1 MTDLFNTTDI
11 DAVNTDAANIATN
24 TAKNSDVSTAV
35 PEHKAD
41 AVIIPA
47 VDVDLTGRH
56 LIEASAGTGK
66 TWTLTG
72 IVLRLLI
79 EARRAPEQIIATT
92 FTRAA
97 AAEMRQRIHDR
108 LVAFYQLLQWVN
120 SLSADINNKEALY
133 PTILQV
139 TPDTNKADK
148 PKQSNSATINAASA
162 DAALHTTTKTD
173 AKAGAQIDVDADE
186 HALNQDLAYEYEQAK
201 QIAAEKRKQAKTARE
216 AWLIAQAKYVRLD
229 DIMQDPVNLHVVGYL
244 LDHVYS
250 YPMMDAIRRTALVL
264 TTLDKLFVNTLD
276 SLAQKWLTEYSSE
289 TGHQQ
294 GMGII
299 EDSSIEQVTNS
310 IVHDELRQ
318 FQSRLYHEQPKLY
331 ALLDQQGKLTDVDD
345 HKKYVT
351 RSLNFISAPIDEV
364 DVIEFNI
371 QDYEEF
377 LSQFCACDF
386 NDIQA
391 YLDKDFRKKEGFNNR
406 KSVAK
411 NLGFYQDFKDLIQS
425 KQLSFSQSLSKPQ
438 LNFLKQLQATY
449 DDSEDSGFLEDKE
462 QGRLRFINTE
472 SVQMMLKLYSCIQ
485 QFDDYVITILANLN
499 RHIVLAVRNR
509 LPVILEER
517 GETTFSLQMV
527 RLNQAL
533 TGKQGPT
540 LARYIRH
547 HYPVALIDESQDIN
561 GEQAMMIESI
571 YLPTHKPKASGS
583 KKAAAKKSNHEFL
596 LLVGD
601 PKQAIYGFRGGDVSN
616 YNYMK
621 AQFDQSNLWT
631 LDINRRSNAGVI
643 NALNCWFGMPTA
655 ATANNHLSQL
665 GTGIYYQYIKAA
677 KPDNQLSW
685 YHTPNLLSSPLVTD
699 VLSAQ
704 PVSVLHLPY
713 DKDKTLEYDE
723 FEVTARHIATVLNTG
738 QTLKGKP
745 IQPSDIGV
753 LARTKKDL
761 KQVEDELVKLNVPTL
776 TTSDVS
782 IFETIMAEDVAAL
795 LSAMLYPYRHDMIN
809 RVLTSHLYGLSI
821 KDIKAMMRA
830 HESGVAQTNDQ
841 SGANSKVANTKAVKT
856 KAAHSQK
863 SYQDFIT
870 YLKEAAQRWQHF
882 GILSALHYLLDKS
895 PVQPQG
901 VWQALAAHPKGDRHI
916 MDLRH
921 IMDVLAQYGMDM
933 GEHEL
938 LAWFRQHIDA
948 APNSDWAKQYP
959 LPTESGVQLM
969 TIHKSKGL
977 EFPIVYVLGMGD
989 ASRKSGNNEKYG
1001 LYLYNAQQSPSALI
1015 NQSTTPQDP
1024 NDELVANKW
1033 PNDELTDSQDSGNQR
1048 RFSPVQG
1055 SATQE
1060 DYYTNIETTEG
1071 FDELRRLGYVA
1082 FTRASEQ
1089 LYVVLRDPNNAKDI
1103 KRKPAFYWFGSEEAK
1118 FELPD
1123 RLKGTISMI
1132 RAHNVD
1138 AFYHKNTNHDASAVG
1153 LTGNTNTAHTTAALI
1168 ANQPTT
1174 EMIEYAAFS
1183 EIMKTNYFYGW
1194 AKTSFTALARQLD
1207 DSMQAMAV
1215 IDERI
1220 DDAIDIDITDPSALP
1235 TLSASELNI
1244 KPTEDIRFTF
1254 VKGANA
1260 GTFLHEIFE
1269 KIDFNQKSQWSQV
1282 IDRAIS
1288 SYQLPL
1294 AYSSFDQQSRIL
1306 QAKNKAGGRPIN
1318 TDSID
1323 ASKHE
1328 ALIGWI
1334 EEVLHAPLLASNQ
1347 ALYAID
1353 SAQRFAE
1360 LEFNMG
1366 LSETFRAQDINQ
1378 LFEQYLPDDKDK
1390 HVSLIAQNKNH
1401 LYRYLRGEIDLVYE
1415 HAGKYYVVDYKSNFL
1430 GNSLS
1435 DYSENTLKQAMSK
1448 AGYWLQ
1454 AAIYQ
1459 VALHRFL
1466 AMRISDYIGNEH
1478 KYLGAVEYV
1487 FLRGVYDSNASTAS
1501 VRDDTDTIDVN
1512 TININTTTDAANAER
1527 RVIGEGSC
1535 NRYGLVTW
1543 DIPIDFIKGLDALF
1557 GLPDQSV

>member
-1 MTDLFNTTDI
+1 MTDFTDPTSISDLSTQSTQPHLFDEYS
-11 DAVNTDAANIATN
+11 DELPHANPI
-24 TAKNSDVSTAV
+24 SDQ
-35 PEHKAD
+35 KAD
-41 AVIIPA
+41 VIPA
-47 VDVDLTGRH
+47 VDVALTGKH

-108 LVAFYQLLQWVN
+108 LVDFYQLLQWVN
-120 SLSADINNKEALY
+120 SLSADTSNKERLY
-133 PTILQV
+133 PNILQV
-139 TPDTNKADK
+139 MPEGNK
-148 PKQSNSATINAASA
+148 
-162 DAALHTTTKTD
+162 DAQV
-173 AKAGAQIDVDADE
+173 GSSSDVDANAETGIDD
-186 HALNQDLAYEYEQAK
+186 LNQDLAADKQA
-201 QIAAEKRKQAKTARE
+201 AAEKRKQAKKDRE
-216 AWLIAQAKYVRLD
+216 DWLVNQAKYVRLD
-229 DIMQDPVNLHVVGYL
+229 GIMQDPINLHLVGYL

-250 YPMMDAIRRTALVL
+250 YPMAEAIRRTALVL
-264 TTLDKLFVNTLD
+264 TTLDKLFVGTLD

-299 EDSSIEQVTNS
+299 EDSSIEQVTDS
-310 IVHDELRQ
+310 IIHDELRQ
-318 FQSRLYHEQPKLY
+318 FQSRLYYEQPKLY
-331 ALLDQQGKLTDVDD
+331 ALMDQQDKLTAVGD

-351 RSLNFISAPIDEV
+351 RSLNFISAPIDEIR
-364 DVIEFNI
+364 IEKGF
-371 QDYEEF
+371 DFDAYEKLINEF
-377 LSQFCACDF
+377 SQLDLV
-386 NDIQA
+386 DIQP
-391 YLDKDFRKKEGFNNR
+391 YLNPDYR
-406 KSVAK
+406 KSQGFRGGS
-411 NLGFYQDFKDLIQS
+411 NLTK
-425 KQLSFSQSLSKPQ
+425 
-438 LNFLKQLQATY
+438 
-449 DDSEDSGFLEDKE
+449 
-462 QGRLRFINTE
+462 
-472 SVQMMLKLYSCIQ
+472 
-485 QFDDYVITILANLN
+485 QFDAIIEVHQKISQYQLTFNSYLNESENKILTSLQDSRYPDEDGKIKNFNKNKEKEHQTLFELETISKLMALLDMVDGLNQHILLVLANLN
-499 RHIVLAVRNR
+499 RHIVLAVRDR

-517 GETTFSLQMV
+517 GETTFNLQMV

-533 TGKQGPT
+533 TGRQGEK

-561 GEQAMMIESI
+561 GEQAIMIESI
-571 YLPTHKPKASGS
+571 YLPKNKRKQSST
-583 KKAAAKKSNHEFL
+583 KKSSQEFL

-601 PKQAIYGFRGGDVSN
+601 PKQAIYGFRGGDVAN

-621 AQFDQSNLWT
+621 AQFDKSALWT
-631 LDINRRSNAGVI
+631 LDINRRSNADVI
-643 NALNCWFGMPTA
+643 NALNCWFGMA
-655 ATANNHLSQL
+655 DATTGENKLAQL
-665 GTGIYYQYIKAA
+665 GTGIYYQHIKAE
-677 KPDNQLSW
+677 KMDNQLSW
-685 YHTPNLLSSPLVTD
+685 FNESDKLDNVLVTE

-704 PVSVLHLPY
+704 SVSLLYLPY
-713 DKDKTLEYDE
+713 DKDKELEYDE
-723 FEVTARHIATVLNTG
+723 HEITARHIATLLNSG

-753 LARTKKDL
+753 LARAKKDL
-761 KQVEDELVKLNVPTL
+761 KGVEDELVKLNVPTL

-821 KDIKAMMRA
+821 KNIKAMMTD
-830 HESGVAQTNDQ
+830 HESGIVEGSNTALSSDSN
-841 SGANSKVANTKAVKT
+841 SFNSKNT
-856 KAAHSQK
+856 AATDNKK

-870 YLKEAAQRWQHF
+870 YLKEGAQRWQHF
-882 GILSALHYLLDKS
+882 GILSALHYLLDKN
-895 PVQPQG
+895 PMQPQG
-901 VWQALAAHPKGDRHI
+901 VWQALAAHPEGDRHI

-921 IMDVLAQYGMDM
+921 VMDILAQYGIGM

-948 APNSDWAKQYP
+948 APISDWAKQYP

-989 ASRKSGNNEKYG
+989 ASRKSGNKEDYG
-1001 LYLYNAQQSPSALI
+1001 LYLYNAQQAPSALVQQSMD
-1015 NQSTTPQDP
+1015 NQS
-1024 NDELVANKW
+1024 AA
-1033 PNDELTDSQDSGNQR
+1033 NQR
-1048 RFSPVQG
+1048 RFSPLQG
-1055 SATQE
+1055 SATVE
-1060 DYYTNIETTEG
+1060 DYYTNIETQEG
-1071 FDELRRLGYVA
+1071 FDEIRRLGYVA

-1089 LYVVLRDPNNAKDI
+1089 LYVVLRDPSNKTGFDL
-1103 KRKPAFYWFGSEEAK
+1103 KPVFYWFDSEEPK

-1123 RLKGTISMI
+1123 RLKGIIGMLRGHEVNEFYNNNRATAKAGALTENESPDSI
-1132 RAHNVD
+1132 RP
-1138 AFYHKNTNHDASAVG
+1138 K
-1153 LTGNTNTAHTTAALI
+1153 
-1168 ANQPTT
+1168 T
-1174 EMIEYAAFS
+1174 EPIKYDDFS
-1183 EIMKTNYFYGW
+1183 EVMKTNYFYGW

-1207 DSMQAMAV
+1207 ESTQTMAV
-1215 IDERI
+1215 MDERI
-1220 DDAIDIDITDPSALP
+1220 DDAIDIDMPEASISAVPSLHNNDSLEQAG
-1235 TLSASELNI
+1235 ELHL
-1244 KPTEDIRFTF
+1244 KLEDDIRFTF

-1269 KIDFNQKSQWSQV
+1269 KIDFTNQSQWSQV

-1294 AYSSFDQQSRIL
+1294 VYSSAETQSRRL
-1306 QAKNKAGGRPIN
+1306 QAKTQKQGDIDSFS
-1318 TDSID
+1318 TDSFNLNSVD

-1328 ALIGWI
+1328 ALMSWI
-1334 EEVLHAPLLASNQ
+1334 EEVLDAPLLASKQ
-1347 ALYAID
+1347 PLRSID
-1353 SAQRFAE
+1353 AGQRFAE

-1366 LSETFRAQDINQ
+1366 LSENFKAQDITR
-1378 LFEQYLPDDKDK
+1378 LFQQYLPDETDK
-1390 HVSLIAQNKNH
+1390 HVTLVAQNKAY

-1435 DYSENTLKQAMSK
+1435 DYDENTLKQAMSK

-1466 AMRISDYIGNEH
+1466 AMRISNYAGNED

-1487 FLRGVYDSNASTAS
+1487 FLRGVYDPNAKAASNESQ
-1501 VRDDTDTIDVN
+1501 N
-1512 TININTTTDAANAER
+1512 ANKSD
-1527 RVIGEGSC
+1527 GSELK
-1535 NRYGLVTW
+1535 NNSSYGLVTW
-1543 DIPIDFIKGLDALF
+1543 DIPIDFIKALDTLF
-1557 GLPDQSV
+1557 GRPD

>member
-1 MTDLFNTTDI
+1 MTEFTATTHMMDISTQPHSFDKYQAMTDSE
-11 DAVNTDAANIATN
+11 VANHDMIKP
-24 TAKNSDVSTAV
+24 KNKVDV
-35 PEHKAD
+35 
-41 AVIIPA
+41 IPA
-47 VDVDLTGRH
+47 VDVALTGRH

-108 LVAFYQLLQWVN
+108 LVDFYQLLQWVN
-120 SLSADINNKEALY
+120 SLSADRANKESLY
-133 PTILQV
+133 PHILQV
-139 TPDTNKADK
+139 TPDSDK
-148 PKQSNSATINAASA
+148 QAVNSSNTDSNAE
-162 DAALHTTTKTD
+162 
-173 AKAGAQIDVDADE
+173 IDADE
-186 HALNQDLAYEYEQAK
+186 LNQDFVYNNVHDKKA
-201 QIAAEKRKQAKTARE
+201 AAEKRAQAKKDRE
-216 AWLIAQAKYVRLD
+216 DWLVAQAKYARLD
-229 DIMQDPVNLHVVGYL
+229 DIMQDPINLHLVGYL

-250 YPMMDAIRRTALVL
+250 YPMTEAIRRTALVL
-264 TTLDKLFVNTLD
+264 TTLDKLFVGTLD
-276 SLAQKWLTEYSSE
+276 SLAQKWLKEYSSE

-294 GMGII
+294 GMAII
-299 EDSSIEQVTNS
+299 EDSSIEQVTDS

-331 ALLDQQGKLTDVDD
+331 ALMDQQGKLTAVGD
-345 HKKYVT
+345 HKNYVT

-364 DVIEFNI
+364 VSSDFSFEGYERLIHSIIERSDELDAFFKP
-371 QDYEEF
+371 DGEYYEVPKGQ
-377 LSQFCACDF
+377 LQ
-386 NDIQA
+386 
-391 YLDKDFRKKEGFNNR
+391 NNR
-406 KSVAK
+406 ESWPKIVQVLEESGPAAYKFISDKKTYTGKLIEAFQKTDDIGKQFYKPKDGERV
-411 NLGFYQDFKDLIQS
+411 NLIFNELQVVRDFKRYIEES
-425 KQLSFSQSLSKPQ
+425 KKLDE
-438 LNFLKQLQATY
+438 Y
-449 DDSEDSGFLEDKE
+449 
-462 QGRLRFINTE
+462 IV
-472 SVQMMLKLYSCIQ
+472 SV
-485 QFDDYVITILANLN
+485 LASLN
-499 RHIVLAVRNR
+499 RHIVLAVRDR

-533 TGKQGPT
+533 TGRQGEK

-561 GEQAMMIESI
+561 GEQATMIESI
-571 YLPTHKPKASGS
+571 YLPTNKRKPLANDKQATN
-583 KKAAAKKSNHEFL
+583 KTNHEFL

-601 PKQAIYGFRGGDVSN
+601 PKQAIYGFRGGDVAN

-621 AQFDQSNLWT
+621 AQFDKSSLWT
-631 LDINRRSNAGVI
+631 LDINRRSNASVI
-643 NALNCWFGMPTA
+643 NALNCWFGMPAPVTHENRLA
-655 ATANNHLSQL
+655 QL
-665 GTGIYYQYIKAA
+665 GSGIYYRHIKAE
-677 KPDNQLSW
+677 KQENQLSW
-685 YHTPNLLSSPLVTD
+685 FNDSNILSSELVND

-713 DKDKTLEYDE
+713 DKDKELEYDE
-723 FEVTARHIATVLNTG
+723 HEITARHIATLLSSG
-738 QTLKGKP
+738 QALKGKP

-753 LARTKKDL
+753 LARAKKDL
-761 KQVEDELVKLNVPTL
+761 KQVEDELVKLGVPTL

-821 KDIKAMMRA
+821 RDVKVMMTD
-830 HESGVAQTNDQ
+830 HESGGVDL
-841 SGANSKVANTKAVKT
+841 NSANTQAIDNK
-856 KAAHSQK
+856 K
-863 SYQDFIT
+863 SYQDFIS
-870 YLKEAAQRWQHF
+870 YLKEGAQRWQHF
-882 GILSALHYLLDKS
+882 GVLSAMHYLLDQS

-901 VWQALAAHPKGDRHI
+901 VWQALAAHPEGDRHI

-921 IMDVLAQYGMDM
+921 VMDILAQYGIGM
-933 GEHEL
+933 GEYEL
-938 LAWFRQHIDA
+938 LAWFRQNIDS
-948 APNSDWAKQYP
+948 APSSDWAKQYP

-989 ASRKSGNNEKYG
+989 ASRKSGNKEDYG
-1001 LYLYNAQQSPSALI
+1001 LYLYNSQQNPTQQDATQQSQSALAQQS
-1015 NQSTTPQDP
+1015 T
-1024 NDELVANKW
+1024 
-1033 PNDELTDSQDSGNQR
+1033 GNQR

-1055 SATQE
+1055 SATTKG
-1060 DYYTNIETTEG
+1060 YYTDIETQEG
-1071 FDELRRLGYVA
+1071 FEELRRLGYVA

-1089 LYVVLRDPNNAKDI
+1089 LYVVLRDPHNKTGFEL
-1103 KRKPAFYWFGSEEAK
+1103 KPVFYWFESPEPK

-1123 RLKGTISMI
+1123 RFKGTIGMI
-1132 RAHNVD
+1132 RGHKVNE
-1138 AFYHKNTNHDASAVG
+1138 FYNDNCAATKAG
-1153 LTGNTNTAHTTAALI
+1153 KLTESGSPDFIT
-1168 ANQPTT
+1168 PKT
-1174 EMIEYAAFS
+1174 EPIEYDDFS
-1183 EIMKTNYFYGW
+1183 EVMKINYFYGW

-1207 DSMQAMAV
+1207 ESTQTMAV
-1215 IDERI
+1215 MDERI
-1220 DDAIDIDITDPSALP
+1220 DDAIDIDVDINITETSVPPSLGGH
-1235 TLSASELNI
+1235 ASDSHDAAAQVDQASLKLED
-1244 KPTEDIRFTF
+1244 DIRFTF

-1269 KIDFNQKSQWSQV
+1269 KIDFNNKSQWSQV

-1294 AYSSFDQQSRIL
+1294 VYSSAETQSRRL
-1306 QAKNKAGGRPIN
+1306 QAKKQEQGDSSSLN
-1318 TDSID
+1318 TDSLDSDSID
-1323 ASKHE
+1323 ASKHA

-1334 EEVLHAPLLASNQ
+1334 EEVLHTPLLASDQ
-1347 ALYAID
+1347 PLRSID
-1353 SAQRFAE
+1353 ASQRFAE

-1366 LSETFRAQDINQ
+1366 LSERFKAQDINR
-1378 LFEQYLPDDKDK
+1378 LFQQYLPNETDK
-1390 HVSLIAQNKNH
+1390 HVNLVPQNKAH

-1435 DYSENTLKQAMSK
+1435 DYNEATLKQAMSK

-1466 AMRISDYIGNEH
+1466 SMRIADYVGNEA

-1487 FLRGVYDSNASTAS
+1487 FLRGVYDPTSQLVTKAKEANVLSGGDSIASETMHDKPTNSA
-1501 VRDDTDTIDVN
+1501 
-1512 TININTTTDAANAER
+1512 
-1527 RVIGEGSC
+1527 
-1535 NRYGLVTW
+1535 RYGLVTW
-1543 DIPIDFIKGLDALF
+1543 DIPFDFIKALDALF
-1557 GLPDQSV
+1557 GMPS